1 MAYRL
6 NKSGAEID
14 SLLEKAKNMESDVFV
29 APFNVY
35 DILRAVGDGKK
46 GEMTCSTIA
55 LTEAL
60 RAGKIVVIRESER
73 NPIVSGVVLGSDG
86 DLLNAYIVSLK
97 TYVSV
102 AIIGNNDIDIRLS
115 DNLINN
121 AKKETYV
128 SNLQAINIGEGLWH
142 YSEHLYTSVISSLR
156 VESCPTLREGE
167 SKTITL
173 NLPNSG
179 NRFSI
184 VNGTGAT
191 LVGVSS
197 TSYSGIL
204 RVQITAM
211 NAAGSYYLFFDINY
225 YK

>member
-35 DILRAVGDGKK
+35 DILRAVGDGKE

-55 LTEAL
+55 LANAL
-60 RAGKIVVIRESER
+60 QAGKIVVIRESER

-97 TYVSV
+97 TYVRV
-102 AIIGNNDIDIRLS
+102 GIIGNNAIDFRLS

-121 AKKETYV
+121 AKKDTYV
-128 SNLQAINIGEGLWH
+128 SNLQAINIGEELWN

-156 VESCPTLREGE
+156 VGSCPTLGEGE

-173 NLPNSG
+173 YLPNRD

-191 LVGVSS
+191 LVGASS

>member
-6 NKSGAEID
+6 RKSGAEID

-29 APFNVY
+29 APFNVS
-35 DILRAVGDGKK
+35 DIMKAVGDGKR

-55 LTEAL
+55 LANAL
-60 RAGKIVVIRESER
+60 QAGKIVVIRESER

-86 DLLNAYIVSLK
+86 DLLKAFIVSLK

-102 AIIGNNDIDIRLS
+102 AINGNNAIDIWLS

-121 AKKETYV
+121 AKKDTYV
-128 SNLQAINIGEGLWH
+128 SNLQAININEGLWN

-173 NLPNSG
+173 YLPNSG

-184 VNGTGAT
+184 VNRTGAT
-191 LVGVSS
+191 LEGVSS
-197 TSYSGIL
+197 TSYSGKL
-204 RVQITAM
+204 RVQITAI

-225 YK
+225 FK

>member
-35 DILRAVGDGKK
+35 DIMRAVRDGNV
-46 GEMTCSTIA
+46 GEMACNTIPLTNA
-55 LTEAL
+55 LQ
-60 RAGKIVVIRESER
+60 AGKIVVIRESER

-86 DLLNAYIVSLK
+86 MLLNAYIVSLRA
-97 TYVSV
+97 YVSV
-102 AIIGNNDIDIRLS
+102 VISGNDTIGIRVS

-121 AKKETYV
+121 ANKVTYV
-128 SNLQAINIGEGLWH
+128 SNSQAINIQEGLWN
-142 YSEHLYTSVISSLR
+142 YSEHLYTSVISALS

-173 NLPNSG
+173 YLPNSG

-184 VNGTGAT
+184 LNPTGAT
-191 LVGVSS
+191 LVGPSS
-197 TSYSGIL
+197 TSYSGKMS
-204 RVQITAM
+204 VQITAM

>member
-14 SLLEKAKNMESDVFV
+14 ALLEKAKNMESDVFV
-29 APFNVY
+29 APFNVS
-35 DILRAVGDGKK
+35 DIMNAVGDGKE
-46 GEMTCSTIA
+46 GEMTCRTIA
-55 LTEAL
+55 LVNAL
-60 RAGKIVVIRESER
+60 QAGKIVVIRESER

-86 DLLNAYIVSLK
+86 VLLNAYLVSLR

-102 AIIGNNDIDIRLS
+102 TIVGENAINIELR

-121 AKKETYV
+121 AKKDTYV
-128 SNLQAINIGEGLWH
+128 SNSQAINIGQGMWN
-142 YSEHLYTSVISSLR
+142 YSEHLYTSVISSFR
-156 VESCPTLREGE
+156 VGSLPTLREGE
-167 SKTITL
+167 STTITL
-173 NLPNSG
+173 HLPNSG

-191 LVGVSS
+191 LVGPSS
-197 TSYSGIL
+197 TSYSGKL

-211 NAAGSYYLFFDINY
+211 NAAGSNYLFFDIYY

>member
-35 DILRAVGDGKK
+35 DIMRAVGDGKE

-55 LTEAL
+55 LANAL
-60 RAGKIVVIRESER
+60 QAGKIVVIRESER

-102 AIIGNNDIDIRLS
+102 AIIGNNDINIRLS

-128 SNLQAINIGEGLWH
+128 SNLQAINIGEGLWN

-173 NLPNSG
+173 YLPNSG

-191 LVGVSS
+191 LVGASS

>member
-29 APFNVY
+29 APFNVS
-35 DILRAVGDGKK
+35 DIMMAVGDGKEGK
-46 GEMTCSTIA
+46 MTCSTIA
-55 LTEAL
+55 LVNAL
-60 RAGKIVVIRESER
+60 QAGKIVVIRESER

-86 DLLNAYIVSLK
+86 VLLDAYIVSLR

-102 AIIGNNDIDIRLS
+102 VIRENAINIELR

-121 AKKETYV
+121 AKKDTYV
-128 SNLQAINIGEGLWH
+128 SNSQAINIGQGMWN

-156 VESCPTLREGE
+156 VGSLPTLREGE

-173 NLPNSG
+173 YLPNSG

-191 LVGVSS
+191 LVGPSS
-197 TSYSGIL
+197 TSYSGKL

>member
-29 APFNVY
+29 APFNVS
-35 DILRAVGDGKK
+35 DIMNAVGDGKE
-46 GEMTCSTIA
+46 GEMTCRTIA
-55 LTEAL
+55 LVNAL
-60 RAGKIVVIRESER
+60 QAGKIVVIRESER

-86 DLLNAYIVSLK
+86 VLLDAYIVPLR

-102 AIIGNNDIDIRLS
+102 VIRENAINIELR

-121 AKKETYV
+121 AKKDAYV
-128 SNLQAINIGEGLWH
+128 SNSQAINIGQGMWN
-142 YSEHLYTSVISSLR
+142 YSEHLYTSVISSFR
-156 VESCPTLREGE
+156 VGSCPTLREGE

-173 NLPNSG
+173 YLPNSG

-191 LVGVSS
+191 LVGPSS
-197 TSYSGIL
+197 TSYSGKL

-211 NAAGSYYLFFDINY
+211 NAAGSNYLFFDIYY

>member
-6 NKSGAEID
+6 RKSGAEID

-35 DILRAVGDGKK
+35 DIMRAVGDGKE

-55 LTEAL
+55 LSNAL
-60 RAGKIVVIRESER
+60 QTGKIVVIRESER

-86 DLLNAYIVSLK
+86 MLLNAYIVSLR

-102 AIIGNNDIDIRLS
+102 VIIGDNAIDIRIN

-121 AKKETYV
+121 AKKATNV
-128 SNLQAINIGEGLWH
+128 SNSQVINIGEGMWN

-173 NLPNSG
+173 YLPNSG

-184 VNGTGAT
+184 VNAAGAT
-191 LVGVSS
+191 LVGASS
-197 TSYSGIL
+197 TSYSGIM
-204 RVQITAM
+204 RVQITAV